1 MSIYGIML
9 YIFNYITGTEDVYGI
24 YSSGM
29 YSSGIDRGYLGYRQ
43 YGCRTFRKCISGID
57 SMDV

>member
-1 MSIYGIML
+1 MCMG
-9 YIFNYITGTEDVYGI
+9 YIAVI
-24 YSSGM
+24 
-29 YSSGIDRGYLGYRQ
+29 YSSGIDSGYLGYRQ